1 MAIEGVVERDR
12 EQFGARQRLA
22 RVTLLPAW
30 LLIGVLTVVSLVGLS
45 VPIPFRYGV
54 LLVTLVVLGLPH
66 GAVDHLSVARALDV
80 SPTLRFLASFS
91 IVYLA
96 IGAAY
101 AVVWFLAPGVAFL
114 FFIALT
120 WFHWGQGDLYTMSTL
135 FGGQSSRGRGLAALS
150 ILVRGGLPMLVPLLA
165 FPERYAAVARTV
177 VSLFDPTRADWFAP
191 LFTTDVRL
199 ALGVAFGACTALTLV
214 VGARAEMSRRAWR
227 LDVGE
232 TLLLWLFFATVP
244 PVLAIGVY
252 FAVWHSLRHV
262 ARLVEL
268 DDIALA
274 ALDRGAVRQ
283 AGRRFA
289 RDAIP
294 ATVGAL
300 LLFGGLA
307 LAVPATPADLQAV
320 GGLYLVLLAV
330 LTLPHVVV
338 VSGLDV
344 RQGIWGERETS

>member
-1 MAIEGVVERDR
+1 MAVEGVVEQDR
-12 EQFGARQRLA
+12 EQFAGHQRLA
-22 RVTLLPAW
+22 RVTLVPAW
-30 LLIGVLTVVSLVGLS
+30 ALVGALTVAALVGLS
-45 VPIPFRYGV
+45 VPIPLRYGV

-91 IVYLA
+91 AAYLA
-96 IGAAY
+96 IAAAY
-101 AVVWFLAPGVAFL
+101 AVVWFLTPGVAFL
-114 FFIALT
+114 FFIVLT
-120 WFHWGQGDLYTMSTL
+120 WFHWGQGDLYTMTTL
-135 FGGQSSRGRGLAALS
+135 FDGRNTRGRALAALS
-150 ILVRGGLPMLVPLLA
+150 IVVRGGLPMLVPLLA

-177 VSLFDPTRADWFAP
+177 VSLFDPARTDWFAP
-191 LFTTDVRL
+191 LFATDVRL
-199 ALGVAFGACTALTLV
+199 ALGVAFASCTVLTLL
-214 VGARAEMSRRAWR
+214 VGARSGMSQRAWR
-227 LDVGE
+227 IDAGE

-268 DDIALA
+268 DDLALA

-283 AGRRFA
+283 TGRRFV
-289 RDAIP
+289 RDALP

-307 LAVPATPADLQAV
+307 LAVPTTPADLRAV

-338 VSGLDV
+338 VSALDV
-344 RQGIWGERETS
+344 RQGIWRTS